1 MSEMINKNLQNTN
14 DCRDKISKETTELTK
29 SIEFT
34 QDIVT
39 RNGLCP
45 FLVTMLRPIRRRR
58 RNKQC

>member
-45 FLVTMLRPIRRRR
+45 FLVTML
-58 RNKQC
+58 KTS